1 LRDGKNKNKGGD
13 KFMLEINQNQKE
25 FWNGPG
31 GEAWVTGQETLD
43 AAMRPVTEVLLKSAA
58 VTSTDR
64 VTDIGCGTGETTL
77 EIAKHAASALGV
89 DVSAQMLALATSRA
103 EQAGLANVQFEQRDV
118 QTEKLQP
125 DATLAMSRFGVMF
138 FEDPVAA
145 FANIRA
151 QMTSGG
157 RLCFACWKTPR
168 ENTWVSLPMSIVRQ
182 HVQDDTPPDPH
193 APGPFAF
200 ADDKRVR
207 SILDE
212 AGWKDIDLVPVDF
225 DMAWGDSPEAAA
237 HGLIERG
244 PLRRIFVGDPSIT
257 EETKQAIITGIQEAL
272 PPSDGG
278 IFLKGAIWI
287 VTAKAS

>member
-1 LRDGKNKNKGGD
+1 
-13 KFMLEINQNQKE
+13 MLEINQNQKE

-43 AAMRPVTEVLLKSAA
+43 AAMRPVTDVLLKAAA
-58 VTSTDR
+58 VKPTDR

-77 EIAKHAASALGV
+77 EIAKQAASALGV
-89 DVSAQMLALATSRA
+89 DVSAPMLELARDRA
-103 EQAGLANVQFEQRDV
+103 EKAGLDNVQFKQRDV
-118 QTEKLQP
+118 QTEELQP

-138 FEDPVAA
+138 FEDSVAA
-145 FANIRA
+145 FANIRQ
-151 QMTSGG
+151 QMRSDG

-200 ADDKRVR
+200 ADDARVR
-207 SILDE
+207 SILEE
-212 AGWKDIDLVPVDF
+212 AGWKDIEFAPVDF
-225 DMAWGDSPEAAA
+225 DMAWGESPEAAA

-244 PLRRIFVGDPSIT
+244 PLRRIFVGDPSIS
-257 EETKQAIITGIQEAL
+257 EETKQAIIKGIQDAL

>member
-1 LRDGKNKNKGGD
+1 
-13 KFMLEINQNQKE
+13 MLEINQNQKE

-43 AAMRPVTEVLLKSAA
+43 AAMRPVTEVLLKAAA

-64 VTDIGCGTGETTL
+64 VTDIGCGTGETTI

-89 DVSAQMLALATSRA
+89 DVSAPMLALATSRA

-118 QTEKLQP
+118 QTAKLQP
-125 DATLAMSRFGVMF
+125 DTTLAMSRFGVMF

-151 QMTSGG
+151 QMTSDG

-200 ADDKRVR
+200 ADDSRVR
-207 SILDE
+207 SILDD

-257 EETKQAIITGIQEAL
+257 EETKQAIIKGIQEAL
-272 PPSDGG
+272 PPSNGG

>member
-1 LRDGKNKNKGGD
+1 
-13 KFMLEINQNQKE
+13 MLEINQDQKE

-43 AAMRPVTEVLLKSAA
+43 AAMRPVTEVLLKAAA
-58 VTSTDR
+58 VGKSDV

-77 EIAKHAASALGV
+77 EIAKQAASALGV
-89 DVSAQMLALATSRA
+89 DVSAPMLALAKDRGDKL
-103 EQAGLANVQFEQRDV
+103 GLPNVQFEQRDV
-118 QTEKLQP
+118 QADELQS

-145 FANIRA
+145 FANIRR
-151 QMTSGG
+151 QMSDEG

-182 HVQDDTPPDPH
+182 HIEVEAPADPR

-200 ADDKRVR
+200 ADEEYVR
-207 SILDE
+207 SVLE
-212 AGWKDIDLVPVDF
+212 NAGWKDVGLEPVEF

-244 PLRRIFVGDPSIT
+244 PLRRIFVGDASIS
-257 EETKQAIITGIQEAL
+257 EETKQTIVKGIEDAL
-272 PPSDGG
+272 PASEDG
-278 IFLKGAIWI
+278 IFLKGAVWI
-287 VTAKAS
+287 VTAKAT

>member
-1 LRDGKNKNKGGD
+1 
-13 KFMLEINQNQKE
+13 MLEINQNQKE

-43 AAMRPVTEVLLKSAA
+43 AAMRPVTEVLLKAAA

-77 EIAKHAASALGV
+77 EIAEHVASALGV
-89 DVSAQMLALATSRA
+89 DVSAPMLALAKDRA
-103 EQAGLANVQFEQRDV
+103 EQAGLGNVQFEQRDV
-118 QTEKLQP
+118 QTEELQA

-145 FANIRA
+145 FANIRR
-151 QMTSGG
+151 QMADDG

-168 ENTWVSLPMSIVRQ
+168 ENTWVSLPMSVVRQ
-182 HVQDDTPPDPH
+182 HIQDDTPPDPH

-200 ADDKRVR
+200 ADDARVR
-207 SILDE
+207 GILEE
-212 AGWKDIDLVPVDF
+212 AGWKDIDLAPVEF
-225 DMAWGDSPEAAA
+225 DMAWGESPEAAA

-244 PLRRIFVGDPSIT
+244 PLRRIFVGDPSIS
-257 EETKQAIITGIQEAL
+257 EETKQVIIKGIQDAL
-272 PPSDGG
+272 PPSDGE

-287 VTAKAS
+287 VTAKAG

>member
-1 LRDGKNKNKGGD
+1 
-13 KFMLEINQNQKE
+13 MLEINQNQKE
-25 FWNGPG
+25 FWNGAG

-43 AAMRPVTEVLLKSAA
+43 AAMRPVTDVLLKAAA
-58 VTSTDR
+58 VKASDR

-89 DVSAQMLALATSRA
+89 DVSAPMLALATDRA
-103 EQAGLANVQFEQRDV
+103 KQAGLGNVRFEQRDV
-118 QTEKLQP
+118 QTEELQA

-145 FANIRA
+145 FANVRR
-151 QMTSGG
+151 QMSDDG

-168 ENTWVSLPMSIVRQ
+168 ENEWVSLPMSIVRK
-182 HVQDDTPPDPH
+182 HVQDDTPPDPL

-200 ADDKRVR
+200 ADDNRIK
-207 SILDE
+207 SILAD
-212 AGWKDIDLVPVDF
+212 AGWQNVEVAPVQF
-225 DMAWGDSPEAAA
+225 DMAWGESPEAAA

-244 PLRRIFVGDPSIT
+244 PLRRIFVGDPTIS
-257 EETKQAIITGIQEAL
+257 EDTKQAIIAGIQNAL
-272 PPSDGG
+272 PPADGG